1 MFKDDY
7 KNEIDKIKPD
17 GYIKQKVLKNL
28 KNGQKPKV
36 LKFSRLGT
44 AVAAVLCVAIVVSG
58 IGISSQHAIKVTE
71 NESISLMKTVK
82 SYDGIYKELEKLK
95 PSFWENAQNRL
106 NGFFFGFAKD
116 SNAIDEEYE
125 YAIGTTES
133 TSDGGSSQE
142 TDHSETTT
150 QVEGVDEADIVK
162 TDGRFIYILTQNTG
176 GTVIKIVDVKDGTPK
191 QIESISASNMN
202 NQEMYLMGDRLVIL
216 GTDYDGSKTTAIIY
230 DVSDPENAKK
240 IEECSQSGTYNT
252 SRLIGNR
259 LYIISDFYIL
269 INEIKKSDTSSF
281 APEISAKGYNDTLS
295 PECIHI
301 YDNCSSPTYTVVSA
315 FNIENGEMLSSQS
328 VLGGSYT
335 VYASTSNIITTSME
349 SGGITQVARFQLK
362 GDEIKLAAAGSLEG
376 SLLNQFSIDEYKDHF
391 RFVLTDYNVSYKG
404 NYTVTNSSVNSLVIL
419 DGDLKETGKITNIA
433 PGERV
438 YSVRFMGDTA
448 YFVTFRQVDPLFS
461 VDVSD
466 PHNPKIIGA
475 LKIPGFS
482 NYLFPYGDGKLLG
495 LGRNADEYTGRT
507 GSIKLSMFDI
517 SDPANV
523 TESDKTDVNA
533 DYSAA
538 LYNHKAVLCD
548 YNKNIISFA
557 AYGYTANQ
565 TLYVY
570 SYENGKFII
579 RLAEEL
585 GIDESIV
592 RPMYIGN
599 IFYIVSEDEVKYF
612 DINTFEKIG
621 SIILK

>member
-71 NESISLMKTVK
+71 NESITLMKTVK

-269 INEIKKSDTSSF
+269 INEIKKIVFKIVFT
-281 APEISAKGYNDTLS
+281 ISCL
-295 PECIHI
+295 HI
-301 YDNCSSPTYTVVSA
+301 
-315 FNIENGEMLSSQS
+315 
-328 VLGGSYT
+328 
-335 VYASTSNIITTSME
+335 
-349 SGGITQVARFQLK
+349 
-362 GDEIKLAAAGSLEG
+362 
-376 SLLNQFSIDEYKDHF
+376 
-391 RFVLTDYNVSYKG
+391 
-404 NYTVTNSSVNSLVIL
+404 
-419 DGDLKETGKITNIA
+419 
-433 PGERV
+433 
-438 YSVRFMGDTA
+438 
-448 YFVTFRQVDPLFS
+448 
-461 VDVSD
+461 
-466 PHNPKIIGA
+466 
-475 LKIPGFS
+475 
-482 NYLFPYGDGKLLG
+482 
-495 LGRNADEYTGRT
+495 
-507 GSIKLSMFDI
+507 
-517 SDPANV
+517 
-523 TESDKTDVNA
+523 
-533 DYSAA
+533 
-538 LYNHKAVLCD
+538 
-548 YNKNIISFA
+548 
-557 AYGYTANQ
+557 
-565 TLYVY
+565 
-570 SYENGKFII
+570 
-579 RLAEEL
+579 
-585 GIDESIV
+585 
-592 RPMYIGN
+592 
-599 IFYIVSEDEVKYF
+599 
-612 DINTFEKIG
+612 
-621 SIILK
+621 